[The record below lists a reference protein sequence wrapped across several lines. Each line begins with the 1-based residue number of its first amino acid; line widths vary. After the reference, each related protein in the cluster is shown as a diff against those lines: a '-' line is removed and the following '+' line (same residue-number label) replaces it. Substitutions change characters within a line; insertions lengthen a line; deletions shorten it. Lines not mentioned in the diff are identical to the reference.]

1 MEIILREDV
10 EKLGFKNDIVT
21 VKNGYGL
28 NYLIPQG
35 KAVLATVSAKK
46 VLAENLKQQAHKE
59 AKVKEEAEALAAKIA
74 KVTIKIGAKAG
85 ENGKIFGSINSI
97 QLADAFKAQGLEVER
112 KRISLKEDS
121 VKTLGSYTATARLH
135 KEVSQEFTFEVIA
148 E

>member
-97 QLADAFKAQGLEVER
+97 QLADAFKSQGLEVER

>member
-59 AKVKEEAEALAAKIA
+59 AKVREEAEALAAKIA
-74 KVTIKIGAKAG
+74 KVTIKVGAKAG

>member
-97 QLADAFKAQGLEVER
+97 QLADAFKSQGLEVER

-135 KEVSQEFTFEVIA
+135 
-148 E
+148 